1 MRHASPDSADQLPV
15 RLAYKL
21 MAPAPAHWPETFR
34 KVNEMW
40 LTQPQ
45 FLDDDLRHIT
55 CPALVMAGER
65 DEILDSHTRL
75 IASLIPGSRL
85 VIVPGTSHELPMEKP
100 GVVVDAI
107 EELCR

>member
-1 MRHASPDSADQLPV
+1 MAV

-21 MAPAPAHWPETFR
+21 IAPAPAHWPEIFR
-34 KVNEMW
+34 KVNAMW
-40 LTQPQ
+40 LSQPQ
-45 FLDDDLRHIT
+45 FSDADLRQIS
-55 CPALVMAGER
+55 CPTLVMAGEK
-65 DEILDSHTRL
+65 DEILDAHTRL

-107 EELCR
+107 VDFCR